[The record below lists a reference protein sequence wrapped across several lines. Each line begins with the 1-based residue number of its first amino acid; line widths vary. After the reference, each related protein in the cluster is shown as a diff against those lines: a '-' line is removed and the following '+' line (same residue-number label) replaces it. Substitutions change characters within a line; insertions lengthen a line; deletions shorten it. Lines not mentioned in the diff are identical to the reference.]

1 MLIKKKTN
9 QMRTLHLQL
18 KRKERE
24 REREREREIGIG
36 QEAKQSTIIE
46 FRCRSFEK
54 MEQK

>member
-1 MLIKKKTN
+1 
-9 QMRTLHLQL
+9 MRTLHLQL

-24 REREREREIGIG
+24 RERERERGIG

>member
-1 MLIKKKTN
+1 
-9 QMRTLHLQL
+9 MRTLHLQL

>member
-1 MLIKKKTN
+1 
-9 QMRTLHLQL
+9 MRTLHLQL

-24 REREREREIGIG
+24 RERERETEREIGIG

>member
-1 MLIKKKTN
+1 
-9 QMRTLHLQL
+9 MRTLHLQL
-18 KRKERE
+18 KRKE